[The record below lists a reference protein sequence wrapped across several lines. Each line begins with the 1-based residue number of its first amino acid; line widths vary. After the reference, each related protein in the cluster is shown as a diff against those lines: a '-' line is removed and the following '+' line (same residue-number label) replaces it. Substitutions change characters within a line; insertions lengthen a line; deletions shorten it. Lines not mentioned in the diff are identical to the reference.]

1 MKLFNLVVV
10 SLGLSLIGFGIISCA
25 STPEF
30 QVAED
35 SAKPA
40 GRISSRGKAIDLE
53 GQGGWDTGD
62 KFPSSEVVTANMQD
76 GSLPTKGKVR
86 IISVVPSID
95 TLVCEQQTHLLGET
109 KKLKPGIERVTI
121 SMDLP
126 MAQKRFAKEAKL
138 ENITYFSDFKKKTFG
153 QQTGLLMKGSGLLAR
168 AVIVLDEAGK
178 VRYFQITP
186 DVAQM
191 PDMDRAFE
199 EANKLMK

>member
-76 GSLPTKGKVR
+76 GSLPTKGKV
-86 IISVVPSID
+86 PS
-95 TLVCEQQTHLLGET
+95 L
-109 KKLKPGIERVTI
+109 R
-121 SMDLP
+121 
-126 MAQKRFAKEAKL
+126 
-138 ENITYFSDFKKKTFG
+138 YG
-153 QQTGLLMKGSGLLAR
+153 QRS
-168 AVIVLDEAGK
+168 
-178 VRYFQITP
+178 
-186 DVAQM
+186 
-191 PDMDRAFE
+191 
-199 EANKLMK
+199 